1 MSSTT
6 LGSRLR
12 AETRQLHTQVERSA
26 FMATMQDKDFLADAE
41 KVQME
46 INPVP
51 GAKVQALV
59 KEIYSAPPEIAQK
72 ATSFLR

>member
-1 MSSTT
+1 
-6 LGSRLR
+6 LR
-12 AETRQLHTQVERSA
+12 NA

-51 GAKVQALV
+51 GEKVQALV
-59 KEIYSAPPEIAQK
+59 KDIYSTPPEVTKK
-72 ATSFLR
+72 AISFLR